1 MEPNPNAYVV
11 AACVIVRRRDRVL
24 AMRRSKDK
32 DAGPGLWETIS
43 GRVEVGEEPLAA
55 AKREVTEETGL
66 SVRIEPR
73 PVTAYAATRLGAPMV
88 VIVYEAVYLSGDVR
102 PSAEHDDFAWLT
114 ADEFAV
120 RSTLAKLV
128 AAVTDVLRA

>member
-1 MEPNPNAYVV
+1 VEPNAAQYVV
-11 AACVIVRRRDRVL
+11 AACVIVRRGDRVL

-55 AKREVTEETGL
+55 AHREVAEETGL

-73 PVTAYAATRLGAPMV
+73 PVTAYAATRLGVPMV
-88 VIVYEAVYLSGDVR
+88 VIVYEAGFEGGVVR
-102 PSAEHDDFAWLT
+102 PSIEHDDHAWLT
-114 ADEFAV
+114 ANEFAA
-120 RSTLAKLV
+120 RSTLSELTR
-128 AAVTDVLRA
+128 AVRAVLGS